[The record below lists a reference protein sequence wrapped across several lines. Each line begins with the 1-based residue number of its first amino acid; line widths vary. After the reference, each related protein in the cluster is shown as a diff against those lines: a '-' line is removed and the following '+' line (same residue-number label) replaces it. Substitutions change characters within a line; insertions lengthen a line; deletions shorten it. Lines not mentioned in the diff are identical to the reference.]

1 MFFSF
6 FQGMGFQVA
15 TFRDESSHLKD
26 TISRKLLGCWP
37 LCLLKCRLCHVV
49 WTKNGMFYRYIFE
62 TKTIKSA
69 NQIAVDGSE
78 IQLTTIKHMIN
89 NLVRYQAE
97 VPFMFTM
104 NLHLPSVCVFCSF
117 SRFSLCWGR
126 EQVGQVCCML
136 RVCWGSP
143 FFGFGDLVSF
153 LPPKTME
160 NKSNSID
167 FDSPKLGTPNI
178 CWAVQ
183 FFLGWPNSP
192 LSNSSWWFS
201 FWFN

>member
-78 IQLTTIKHMIN
+78 IQLTTIKHVIN

-104 NLHLPSVCVFCSF
+104 NLHLPSVCVCFVASAASAFAEAGSRLDRFAVCFVFVEAHRSLDSGIWCPSF
-117 SRFSLCWGR
+117 
-126 EQVGQVCCML
+126 
-136 RVCWGSP
+136 
-143 FFGFGDLVSF
+143 
-153 LPPKTME
+153 PPKQWRT
-160 NKSNSID
+160 
-167 FDSPKLGTPNI
+167 SPT
-178 CWAVQ
+178 A
-183 FFLGWPNSP
+183 
-192 LSNSSWWFS
+192 
-201 FWFN
+201 